1 MGDPPTRYIWWH
13 RSDSGHL
20 SDWSPGKC
28 TFAVRQRKGR
38 RSGAV
43 RNALPEYHVTGEV
56 DGVHW
61 SNGRGPLWEKSL
73 GCSEEPRPKL
83 RDEASLRRG

>member
-1 MGDPPTRYIWWH
+1 MGDPPTRYIWWQ

-38 RSGAV
+38 MSGVV
-43 RNALPEYHVTGEV
+43 RGALPEYHGTG
-56 DGVHW
+56 GGRGCPQ
-61 SNGRGPLWEKSL
+61 NGRGPLKEKSL